1 MLFVYLFRYIKNR
14 HILFLDKITQLLFR
28 MVFPNCSSVEIFQ
41 IYEDGFPTLIVT
53 FILEKDAKSMFEDM
67 AEFSQQ
73 ILFDKFVNSE
83 RFSL

>member
-14 HILFLDKITQLLFR
+14 HILFLDKITQLLFG

-41 IYEDGFPTLIVT
+41 IYEDGFSALIVA

-73 ILFDKFVNSE
+73 ILFDKFVDSE